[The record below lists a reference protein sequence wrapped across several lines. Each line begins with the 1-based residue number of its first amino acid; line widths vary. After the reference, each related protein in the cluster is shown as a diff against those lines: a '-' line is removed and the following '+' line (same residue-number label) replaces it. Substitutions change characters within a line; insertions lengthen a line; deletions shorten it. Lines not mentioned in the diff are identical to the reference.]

1 MTTDISKA
9 GFYRNWYEIAK
20 DFETAEERLAF
31 YDMIFE
37 YFFEGKEPEK
47 QTIGSGLYRLFMSV
61 KANIEA
67 DIERRNGG
75 APEGNNN
82 ARKGKSCR
90 KCVYRKSCSNA
101 SRATNAELCPD
112 FEYSSEGNNP
122 KSIPKQ
128 PKTIPKQPK
137 TNNVNVNV
145 NVNDNVNENVND
157 NVNEKGNVN
166 GDSQIP
172 IPPPSPTFSAPA
184 MSEYSSQVFDI
195 FKEAGLPC
203 ANGNPISFM
212 MTDFKNAMSYKQ
224 KSPEL
229 QGLHSDDLLGACRNY
244 AELYSSEGTFEGYR
258 QRLSFYELIQ
268 KKWFYGLLP
277 ANFDSSKYAK
287 KEAAEVRFEEKRWY
301 EICPDCGKKKLFWS
315 NDKQLYICEACGAN
329 KTYEEAEQWKQSKAQ
344 EM

>member
-112 FEYSSEGNNP
+112 FKYPSECNM
-122 KSIPKQ
+122 
-128 PKTIPKQPK
+128 PKTTQNNPKQPK
-137 TNNVNVNV
+137 TNNVNVND
-145 NVNDNVNENVND
+145 NVNVNENVND
-157 NVNEKGNVN
+157 NVNENGDVN
-166 GDSQIP
+166 GESQIP
-172 IPPPSPTFSAPA
+172 IPPPSPSLSAPA
-184 MSEYSSQVFDI
+184 VSEYSSQVFDI
-195 FKEAGLPC
+195 FNEAGLPC

-224 KSPEL
+224 KAPEL
-229 QGLHSDDLLGACRNY
+229 QGLHSDEQPGLCRHGRPGGASCPEIQGDLPDRGHAARGGVSDDQPNLRYRGGRKYPAGTGPGA
-244 AELYSSEGTFEGYR
+244 
-258 QRLSFYELIQ
+258 
-268 KKWFYGLLP
+268 
-277 ANFDSSKYAK
+277 
-287 KEAAEVRFEEKRWY
+287 
-301 EICPDCGKKKLFWS
+301 
-315 NDKQLYICEACGAN
+315 
-329 KTYEEAEQWKQSKAQ
+329 
-344 EM
+344 

>member
-90 KCVYRKSCSNA
+90 KCVYRRSCSNA

-112 FEYSSEGNNP
+112 FKYPSEGNMPKTTQNNP
-122 KSIPKQ
+122 KQ
-128 PKTIPKQPK
+128 TMLTLTIMLTLTKMLMIML
-137 TNNVNVNV
+137 TRMGMLT
-145 NVNDNVNENVND
+145 
-157 NVNEKGNVN
+157 GNPRFP
-166 GDSQIP
+166 SHLP
-172 IPPPSPTFSAPA
+172 PPPSPLLQFLNTPPRSLTSSMRQDFPA
-184 MSEYSSQVFDI
+184 QTGTRS
-195 FKEAGLPC
+195 
-203 ANGNPISFM
+203 
-212 MTDFKNAMSYKQ
+212 
-224 KSPEL
+224 
-229 QGLHSDDLLGACRNY
+229 LL
-244 AELYSSEGTFEGYR
+244 
-258 QRLSFYELIQ
+258 
-268 KKWFYGLLP
+268 
-277 ANFDSSKYAK
+277 
-287 KEAAEVRFEEKRWY
+287 
-301 EICPDCGKKKLFWS
+301 
-315 NDKQLYICEACGAN
+315 
-329 KTYEEAEQWKQSKAQ
+329 
-344 EM
+344 